1 MRGWLNELIK
11 IGPFN
16 FKDEL
21 SFSKKIIDEKPK
33 LKIDR
38 YRVEVIQNNGNRA
51 WSSPIW
57 VYN

>member
-1 MRGWLNELIK
+1 MKIK
-11 IGPFN
+11 LKFSNFN